1 MAQTLTQL
9 GKFFRP
15 TIQGADE
22 IIAIRKDKDAR
33 DIYRG
38 HKWLVSCERFC
49 ERGIRWRLN
58 PTITQRH
65 LTILRQ
71 C

>member
-38 HKWLVSCERFC
+38 HKWFVSCE
-49 ERGIRWRLN
+49 
-58 PTITQRH
+58 
-65 LTILRQ
+65 
-71 C
+71 